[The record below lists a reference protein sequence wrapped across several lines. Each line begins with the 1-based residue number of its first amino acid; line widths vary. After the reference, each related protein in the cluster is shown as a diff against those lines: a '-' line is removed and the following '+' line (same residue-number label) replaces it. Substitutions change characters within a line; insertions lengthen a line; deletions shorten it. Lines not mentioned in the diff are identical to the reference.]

1 MLTDKEKQK
10 LGDYVLDTLWHAII
24 PPYFKMTQDQD
35 IKKIK
40 IMLMALMLEHDITA
54 QRLQEMED
62 RLDKE

>member
-1 MLTDKEKQK
+1 MEGL
-10 LGDYVLDTLWHAII
+10 
-24 PPYFKMTQDQD
+24 FKMTQAQD

-40 IMLMALMLEHDITA
+40 IMLMALMIEHDITS